1 MSNNTRFVKSG
12 SESWQPFIAG
22 RWFLLLL
29 VMLPVPLLAV
39 LGRRLGS
46 LFYYFDRKRRH
57 FASTNISICFPGLDK
72 KQHRQLLKKHF
83 HALGQSLLCTLGI
96 TWTRPRQRLEKYLH
110 IEGEE
115 YLQQQQDNNLII
127 MAPHFVGLEL
137 AWAWLSMTRPM
148 AGMYREPRKN
158 ILHWA
163 IDHRRTQFGGLAVEA
178 QAQLKSLIKMI
189 RNGKPFFYLP
199 DLDPGSAGR
208 YAFAPFF
215 GTQAATWT
223 ALGRIAAMT
232 NAKVIP
238 CFVTQHNNGHYTI
251 HFDKAMEGF
260 PGGDDVKDALKLNA
274 LIENAVKSSPEQ
286 YFWIHRRFK
295 TRPQGETSFYGRKR
309 TGYK

>member
-1 MSNNTRFVKSG
+1 MASKRRFVKSG
-12 SESWQPFIAG
+12 SESWQPFVLA
-22 RWFLLLL
+22 RWTLSLL
-29 VMLPVPLLAV
+29 VKLPLPLLAI
-39 LGRRLGS
+39 LGRRLGT

-57 FASTNISICFPGLDK
+57 YASTNIRLCFPQLDTQ
-72 KQHRQLLKKHF
+72 QHKRLLKKHF
-83 HALGQSLLCTLGI
+83 QALGQSLLCTLGI
-96 TWTRPRQRLEKYLH
+96 TWTSPRQRLQRYLH
-110 IEGEE
+110 VEGE
-115 YLQQQQDNNLII
+115 NNLGRQQGNRII

-148 AGMYREPRKN
+148 VGMYREPRKN

-199 DLDPGSAGR
+199 DLDPGSTGR
-208 YAFAPFF
+208 YVFAPFF

-232 NAKVIP
+232 DAKVIP
-238 CFVTQHNNGHYTI
+238 CIVTQHRNGHYTI
-251 HFDKAMEGF
+251 RFESAMENF
-260 PGGDDVKDALKLNA
+260 PSADDSRDATRLND
-274 LIENAVKSSPEQ
+274 LIENAVTAMPEQ

-295 TRPQGETSFYGRKR
+295 TRPEGEAAFYGRKR